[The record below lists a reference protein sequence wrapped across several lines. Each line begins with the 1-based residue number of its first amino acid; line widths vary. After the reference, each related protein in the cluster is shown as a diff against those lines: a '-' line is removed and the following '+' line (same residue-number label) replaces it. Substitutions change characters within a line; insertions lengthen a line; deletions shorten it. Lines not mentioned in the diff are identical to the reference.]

1 MTYKIKDIDGGSQS
15 FRLRTKDVQRLYHI
29 GMPILYKRLMS
40 NISFFVIILISFVN
54 YGYKVTVM
62 NLHEECLLR
71 YLQNPDEL
79 SYSTQILKLNNYIL
93 EKQFLLKNFVAK
105 SSCINYTEHVK

>member
-1 MTYKIKDIDGGSQS
+1 
-15 FRLRTKDVQRLYHI
+15 
-29 GMPILYKRLMS
+29 
-40 NISFFVIILISFVN
+40 
-54 YGYKVTVM
+54 M

-79 SYSTQILKLNNYIL
+79 SYSTQVLKLNNFIL

-105 SSCINYTEHVK
+105 SALINYTEHVK